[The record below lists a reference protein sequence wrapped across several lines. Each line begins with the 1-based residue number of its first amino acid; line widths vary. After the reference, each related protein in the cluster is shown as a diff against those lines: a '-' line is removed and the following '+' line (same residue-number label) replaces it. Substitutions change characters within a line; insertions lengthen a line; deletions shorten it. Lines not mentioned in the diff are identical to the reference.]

1 MAQQQQMGLF
11 GPTPTDI
18 LRAQQAADQDLALR
32 QAQLAPGQGL
42 IYQAASAGQRAGR
55 NIAGLFGIEDPAL
68 KEATEMYAVKK
79 AVASQWDGQ
88 DPEKALELFVQE
100 ANKRGLTQ
108 QALSATFKLQSMKAE
123 REKAELGKK
132 KIEADIGLAGARVG
146 QAEAAAEASKAR
158 AMAAGQPKPS
168 DLGTLQRERNNLRTL
183 MQNSES
189 ELEKEELRQQIAEID
204 AAISMKTTREPKDK
218 TPPSVGSEAERKS
231 QAMFGKPFGD
241 LTQEEKNKVD
251 KAVEESSRGRQSISI
266 DIKQGQG
273 INAAKVKRLD
283 ELEQAAVNADSS
295 ISNVSALNSVLG
307 NAFTGV
313 GSGAVLKAG
322 QIANAFG
329 IQVTGTSE
337 TEQLNQLL
345 AKLAQGQART
355 LPGSLSE
362 KELMF
367 LREAIGTGGMT
378 RQTLQAMLNRM
389 RVDAIADK
397 EAYKD
402 AFAFQRSGGNLND
415 YDFATNR
422 TAARRKAQRMN
433 ELLEKATPEQ
443 RRQLG
448 Y

>member
-1 MAQQQQMGLF
+1 MAQQQMGLF
-11 GPTPTDI
+11 GPTPNE
-18 LRAQQAADQDLALR
+18 LLQAQQAADQALALR
-32 QAQLAPGQGL
+32 QSQFAPGQGL
-42 IYQAASAGQRAGR
+42 MYQAASAGQRAGR
-55 NIAGLFGIEDPAL
+55 SLAGLFGIEDPAL
-68 KEATEMYAVKK
+68 SEAKK
-79 AVASQWDGQ
+79 MEELKAAVASQWDGN
-88 DPEKALELFVQE
+88 DPLEAYKIFAKE
-100 ANKRGLTQ
+100 ASARGLTQ
-108 QALSATFKLQSMKAE
+108 AAIGAATQIKAFEADREKTEQQRIKTSYEIGKIAAQTREAIRKAE
-123 REKAELGKK
+123 QATAAKVPSLVQYQEARDAIDDALQTEQDPQVRTRLEIRKKELDSYINK
-132 KIEADIGLAGARVG
+132 
-146 QAEAAAEASKAR
+146 
-158 AMAAGQPKPS
+158 
-168 DLGTLQRERNNLRTL
+168 
-183 MQNSES
+183 ES
-189 ELEKEELRQQIAEID
+189 
-204 AAISMKTTREPKDK
+204 TREPKDK
-218 TPPSVGSEAERKS
+218 APPSVGSEAERKA
-231 QAMFGKPFGD
+231 QAMFNKPFGD

-251 KAVEESSRGRQSISI
+251 KAVEDSSKGRQSISI

-422 TAARRKAQRMN
+422 TNARRKAQRMN
-433 ELLEKATPEQ
+433 ELLDKATPEQ

>member
-1 MAQQQQMGLF
+1 MAQQDMGLF
-11 GPTPTDI
+11 GPS
-18 LRAQQAADQDLALR
+18 AAEV
-32 QAQLAPGQGL
+32 
-42 IYQAASAGQRAGR
+42 QRALDDRARLSNLEQAKLDPYQSIRLSMANYGTAAGKA
-55 NIAGLFGIEDPAL
+55 IGGLFGIEDPAL
-68 KEATEMYAVKK
+68 KEATEMDAVKK
-79 AVASQWDGQ
+79 VVASQWDGS

-108 QALSATFKLQSMKAE
+108 QALSASERLTKMKAD
-123 REKAELGKK
+123 REKAELGKVK
-132 KIEADIGLAGARVG
+132 TSYEIGKLAAQTQEALRKADQAKTAKVPSLIQHQEARDAIAVAL
-146 QAEAAAEASKAR
+146 QTEQDPQVRARLEARWTE
-158 AMAAGQPKPS
+158 
-168 DLGTLQRERNNLRTL
+168 LNNYITK
-183 MQNSES
+183 ES
-189 ELEKEELRQQIAEID
+189 
-204 AAISMKTTREPKDK
+204 TREPKDK

-231 QAMFGKPFGD
+231 QAMFGKPFGE

-251 KAVEESSRGRQSISI
+251 KAVEESSKGRQSISI

-273 INAAKVKRLD
+273 INATKVKRLD

>member
-1 MAQQQQMGLF
+1 MAQQQSLF
-11 GPTPTDI
+11 GPSIYDV
-18 LRAQQAADQDLALR
+18 QQQQMQQDQELAMR
-32 QAQLAPGQGL
+32 QAQLGAGQGL
-42 IYQAASAGQRAGR
+42 MYQAASAGQRAGR
-55 NIAGLFGIEDPAL
+55 SIAGLFGVEDPKL
-68 KEATEMYAVKK
+68 KEASARQELKNAIS
-79 AVASQWDGQ
+79 AQWDGQ
-88 DPEKALELFVQE
+88 DPVE
-100 ANKRGLTQ
+100 AYKIMAKEAARLGLTQ
-108 QALSATFKLQSMKAE
+108 
-123 REKAELGKK
+123 
-132 KIEADIGLAGARVG
+132 EAIS
-146 QAEAAAEASKAR
+146 AAAQVKAAEESALDKEQKRIRQTYEIGKLAAQTQEALRKADQ
-158 AMAAGQPKPS
+158 AKTAKVPS
-168 DLGTLQRERNNLRTL
+168 LVQLQDARDALDEALQTEQDPQVRTRLETRKRELDNAITK
-183 MQNSES
+183 ES
-189 ELEKEELRQQIAEID
+189 
-204 AAISMKTTREPKDK
+204 TREAKDK
-218 TPPSVGSEAERKS
+218 TPPSVGAEAERKAQS
-231 QAMFGKPFGD
+231 MFGKPFGE
-241 LTQEEKNKVD
+241 LTQKEKEQVD
-251 KAVEESSRGRQSISI
+251 RAVEESSRGRQSINI

-295 ISNVSALNSVLG
+295 ISNVGALSSVLG

-329 IQVTGTSE
+329 VQVTGTSE

-402 AFAFQRSGGNLND
+402 AFSFQRSGGNLND
-415 YDFATNR
+415 YDFATKR
-422 TAARRKAQRMN
+422 TDARKRAQRIN
-433 ELLEKATPEQ
+433 DLLDKATPEQ

>member
-1 MAQQQQMGLF
+1 MAQQQMGLF
-11 GPTPTDI
+11 GPTPNE
-18 LRAQQAADQDLALR
+18 LLQAQQAADQALALR
-32 QAQLAPGQGL
+32 QSQFAPGQGL
-42 IYQAASAGQRAGR
+42 MYQAASAGQRAGR
-55 NIAGLFGIEDPAL
+55 SLAGLFGIEDPAL
-68 KEATEMYAVKK
+68 SEAKK
-79 AVASQWDGQ
+79 MEELKAAVASQWDGN
-88 DPEKALELFVQE
+88 DPLEAYKIFVKE
-100 ANKRGLTQ
+100 ASARGLTQ
-108 QALSATFKLQSMKAE
+108 AAIGAATQIKAFE
-123 REKAELGKK
+123 ADREKTEQQRIKTTYEIGKLAAQTQEALRKADQAKTAKVPSLVQLQDARDSLDEALQTEQDPQVRTRLETRRNEL
-132 KIEADIGLAGARVG
+132 
-146 QAEAAAEASKAR
+146 
-158 AMAAGQPKPS
+158 
-168 DLGTLQRERNNLRTL
+168 NNAITK
-183 MQNSES
+183 ES
-189 ELEKEELRQQIAEID
+189 
-204 AAISMKTTREPKDK
+204 TREPKDK
-218 TPPSVGSEAERKS
+218 TPPSVGQDREAISQEIYGKGFYELTPTEKAVVNKREAELAK
-231 QAMFGKPFGD
+231 GKQ
-241 LTQEEKNKVD
+241 TINVD
-251 KAVEESSRGRQSISI
+251 ARQS
-266 DIKQGQG
+266 QG

-295 ISNVSALNSVLG
+295 ISNVGALSSVLG

-389 RVDAIADK
+389 RVDAIADQ

-415 YDFATNR
+415 YDFATKR
-422 TAARRKAQRMN
+422 TDARRRAQRIN
-433 ELLEKATPEQ
+433 DLLDKATPEQ

>member
-1 MAQQQQMGLF
+1 MAQQQSLF
-11 GPTPTDI
+11 GPSIYDV
-18 LRAQQAADQDLALR
+18 QQQQMQQDQELAMR
-32 QAQLAPGQGL
+32 QAQLGAGQGL
-42 IYQAASAGQRAGR
+42 MYQAASAGQRAGR
-55 NIAGLFGIEDPAL
+55 SIAGLFGVEDPKL
-68 KEATEMYAVKK
+68 KEASARQELKNAIS
-79 AVASQWDGQ
+79 AQWDGQ
-88 DPEKALELFVQE
+88 DPVEAYKIMAKEAARLGLTQE
-100 ANKRGLTQ
+100 AISAAAQVKAAEESKTMGALKRGLLEAQTG
-108 QALSATFKLQSMKAE
+108 QAVA
-123 REKAELGKK
+123 RGK
-132 KIEADIGLAGARVG
+132 
-146 QAEAAAEASKAR
+146 QAEAQALV
-158 AMAAGQPKPS
+158 AGRPKSS
-168 DLGTLQRERNNLRTL
+168 DLGALQAERSALRTR
-183 MQNSES
+183 MQNSS
-189 ELEKEELRQQIAEID
+189 SPLEQEELRQQIAEID
-204 AAISMKTTREPKDK
+204 AAITMKTTREAKEK
-218 TPPSVGSEAERKS
+218 APPSVGAEAERKAQS
-231 QAMFGKPFGD
+231 MFGKPFGE
-241 LTQEEKNKVD
+241 LTQKEKEQVD
-251 KAVEESSRGRQSISI
+251 RAVEESSRGRQSINI

-295 ISNVSALNSVLG
+295 ISNVGALSSVLG

-402 AFAFQRSGGNLND
+402 AFSFQRSGGNLND
-415 YDFATNR
+415 YDFATKR
-422 TAARRKAQRMN
+422 TDARRKAQRIN
-433 ELLEKATPEQ
+433 DLLDKATPEQ

>member
-1 MAQQQQMGLF
+1 MAQQDMGLF
-11 GPTPTDI
+11 GPS
-18 LRAQQAADQDLALR
+18 AAEV
-32 QAQLAPGQGL
+32 
-42 IYQAASAGQRAGR
+42 QRALDDRARLSNLEQAKLDPYQSIRLSMANYGTAAGKA
-55 NIAGLFGIEDPAL
+55 IGGLFGIEDPAL
-68 KEATEMYAVKK
+68 KEATEMDAVKK
-79 AVASQWDGQ
+79 VVASQWDGS

-108 QALSATFKLQSMKAE
+108 QALSASERLTKMKADK
-123 REKAELGKK
+123 EKAELGKVK
-132 KIEADIGLAGARVG
+132 TSYEIGKLAAQTQEAIRKAQQATAAKLPSLVQHQEARDAIEAA
-146 QAEAAAEASKAR
+146 
-158 AMAAGQPKPS
+158 
-168 DLGTLQRERNNLRTL
+168 LQTEQDPQVRTRL
-183 MQNSES
+183 ETRKKELDNYINKES
-189 ELEKEELRQQIAEID
+189 
-204 AAISMKTTREPKDK
+204 TREPKDK

-231 QAMFGKPFGD
+231 QAMFGKPFGE

-251 KAVEESSRGRQSISI
+251 KAVEESSRGRQSINI

>member
-68 KEATEMYAVKK
+68 KEATEMDAVKK
-79 AVASQWDGQ
+79 VVASQWDGS

-108 QALSATFKLQSMKAE
+108 QALSASERLTKMKADK
-123 REKAELGKK
+123 EKAELGKVK
-132 KIEADIGLAGARVG
+132 TSYEIGKLAAQTQEAIRKAQQATAAKLPSLVQHQEARDAIEAA
-146 QAEAAAEASKAR
+146 
-158 AMAAGQPKPS
+158 
-168 DLGTLQRERNNLRTL
+168 LQTEQDPQVRTRL
-183 MQNSES
+183 ETRKKELDNYINKES
-189 ELEKEELRQQIAEID
+189 
-204 AAISMKTTREPKDK
+204 TREPKDK

-231 QAMFGKPFGD
+231 QAMFGKPFGE

-251 KAVEESSRGRQSISI
+251 KAVEESSRGRQSINI

>member
-1 MAQQQQMGLF
+1 MAQQQMGLF
-11 GPTPTDI
+11 GPTPNE
-18 LRAQQAADQDLALR
+18 LLQAQQAADQALALR
-32 QAQLAPGQGL
+32 QSQFAPGQGL
-42 IYQAASAGQRAGR
+42 MYQAASAGQRAGR
-55 NIAGLFGIEDPAL
+55 SLAGLFGIEDPAL
-68 KEATEMYAVKK
+68 SEAKK
-79 AVASQWDGQ
+79 MEELKAAVASQWDGN
-88 DPEKALELFVQE
+88 DPLEAYKIFAKE
-100 ANKRGLTQ
+100 ASARGLTQ
-108 QALSATFKLQSMKAE
+108 AAIGAATQIKAFEADREKTEQQRIKTSYEIGKIAAQTREAIRKAE
-123 REKAELGKK
+123 QATAAKVPSLVQYQEARDAIDDALQTEQDPQVRTRLEIRKKELDSYINK
-132 KIEADIGLAGARVG
+132 
-146 QAEAAAEASKAR
+146 
-158 AMAAGQPKPS
+158 
-168 DLGTLQRERNNLRTL
+168 
-183 MQNSES
+183 ES
-189 ELEKEELRQQIAEID
+189 
-204 AAISMKTTREPKDK
+204 TREPKDK
-218 TPPSVGSEAERKS
+218 APPSVGSEAERKA
-231 QAMFGKPFGD
+231 QAMFNKPFGD

-251 KAVEESSRGRQSISI
+251 KAVEDSSKGRQSISI

-402 AFAFQRSGGNLND
+402 AFSFQRSGGNLND
-415 YDFATNR
+415 YDFATKR
-422 TAARRKAQRMN
+422 TDARKRAQRIN
-433 ELLEKATPEQ
+433 DLLDKATPEQ

>member
-1 MAQQQQMGLF
+1 MAQQQMGLF
-11 GPTPTDI
+11 GPTPNE
-18 LRAQQAADQDLALR
+18 LLQAQQAADQALALR
-32 QAQLAPGQGL
+32 QSQFAPGQGL
-42 IYQAASAGQRAGR
+42 MYQAASAGQRAGR
-55 NIAGLFGIEDPAL
+55 NLAGLFGIEDPAL
-68 KEATEMYAVKK
+68 SEAKK
-79 AVASQWDGQ
+79 MEELKAAVASQWDGN
-88 DPEKALELFVQE
+88 DPLEAYKIFAKE
-100 ANKRGLTQ
+100 ASARGLTQ
-108 QALSATFKLQSMKAE
+108 AAIGAATQIKAFEAE
-123 REKAELGKK
+123 REKTALGKRK
-132 KIEADIGLAGARVG
+132 AEAEITLAGARVG
-146 QAEAAAEASKAR
+146 QAEAAAKASEAKAS
-158 AMAAGQPKPS
+158 AAGQLKPS
-168 DLGTLQRERNNLRTL
+168 ELGTLQAERDALRTR
-183 MQNSES
+183 MQNSTS
-189 ELEKEELRQQIAEID
+189 PLEQEELRQRIAEID
-204 AAISMKTTREPKDK
+204 AVITIKTTDKAK
-218 TPPSVGSEAERKS
+218 TPPSVGSEAERKA
-231 QAMFGKPFGD
+231 QAMFNKPFGD

-251 KAVEESSRGRQSISI
+251 KAVEDSSKGRQSISI

-422 TAARRKAQRMN
+422 TNARRKAQRMN
-433 ELLEKATPEQ
+433 ELLDKATPEQ